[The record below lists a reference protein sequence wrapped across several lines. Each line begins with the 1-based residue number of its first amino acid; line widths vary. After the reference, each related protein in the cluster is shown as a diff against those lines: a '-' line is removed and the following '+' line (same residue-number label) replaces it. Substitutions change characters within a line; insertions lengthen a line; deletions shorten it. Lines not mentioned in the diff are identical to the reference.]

1 MEKTVMDRRTVLAMV
16 LFLAIFLTWTKV
28 MERNYAP
35 PAGTPAD
42 SLAAAAPVED
52 VAATPPVR
60 PESDPVAATHDVEPS
75 DDFIAEASA
84 PLAFPPAGRDAYE
97 VRTDLYA
104 LTLSE
109 AGGVIT
115 SWRGYEFPGLEN
127 GAVELVPARGEL
139 DPPRAGDVLMF
150 ERGGLDLTGVSFR
163 PAGPA
168 ALDLGPGD
176 PPRDLVLRAESSE
189 GVVVEKTVTFTP
201 GIYAVGVRYEVLAES
216 ETARAAIAPLGF
228 PVSARFRWN
237 QGIAVTEKHVQA
249 MMRRPDSG
257 RSFGM
262 VGEELQFRNQRD
274 LGKDNGKGV
283 GAFRGSVRFAGLQSK
298 YFTILGFLPDAAT
311 SATEGRIRL
320 GGDSETGHQSWEI
333 ELPLR
338 GDPRRAA
345 ASLSLYMGPN
355 DYYRFR
361 AYGISL
367 EQVVNLGWKWIQP
380 ISELVLKLM
389 NWLHKFIPNYG
400 WVIVV
405 ISILS
410 KLVFYPL
417 TARGTR
423 AMKKMQESQARLK
436 PKLDAIKKKW
446 AGDPQRVNQETMKL
460 YKEEGVNP
468 MAGMAG
474 CLPILIQMPVFLA
487 LYQVLYNIVDLRM
500 TPWILWIDD
509 LSQPDALFTLPFSLP
524 LMGPYFNLLPII
536 MAVSTYLQ
544 TKLTPQSGAG
554 GQMAAMTTIMPIMML
569 FFLYNMPS
577 GLVIY
582 WTINTVMTAFQS
594 WQVNRTA
601 PAAGGAE
608 T

>member
-1 MEKTVMDRRTVLAMV
+1 MV
-16 LFLAIFLTWTKV
+16 LFLGIFLIWTKV
-28 MERNYAP
+28 MERNY
-35 PAGTPAD
+35 TPEPGAAD
-42 SLAAAAPVED
+42 SLAA
-52 VAATPPVR
+52 VAAVESGEPAVTERETYER
-60 PESDPVAATHDVEPS
+60 PEATPATEPPAQPAVTPTADTVLS
-75 DDFIAEASA
+75 
-84 PLAFPPAGRDAYE
+84 FPPAGHGE
-97 VRTDLYA
+97 CTVNTDLYRVT
-104 LTLSE
+104 LTE
-109 AGGVIT
+109 AGGVIS
-115 SWRGYEFPGLEN
+115 SWLGHAFPGLEE
-127 GAVELVPARGEL
+127 GSVELVPARGDL
-139 DPPRAGDVLMF
+139 DPPRAGDVLEF
-150 ERGGLDLTGVSFR
+150 ERGGLDLTGVSFQ
-163 PAGPA
+163 PAGPRT
-168 ALDLGPGD
+168 LDIGPGAA
-176 PPRDLVLRAESSE
+176 PRDLVLRAESAE
-189 GVVVEKTVTFTP
+189 GVVIEKTFTFTP
-201 GIYAVGVRYEVLAES
+201 GTYAIGVRYTVLAENDA
-216 ETARAAIAPLGF
+216 ARAAVDAVLGH
-228 PVSARFRWN
+228 PQTTRFRWN
-237 QGIAVTEKHVQA
+237 QGIAVTEEHVEA
-249 MMRRPDSG
+249 MMRGGANG

-262 VGEELQFRNQRD
+262 VGEELQFRKQGD

-298 YFTILGFLPDAAT
+298 YFSILGFLPDALET
-311 SATEGRIRL
+311 ATEGRIRL
-320 GGDSETGHQSWEI
+320 GGDAETGQQSWEL

-338 GDPRRAA
+338 GDSRRSGAG
-345 ASLSLYMGPN
+345 LSLYMGPS

-361 AYGISL
+361 SHGVSL
-367 EQVVNLGWKWIQP
+367 ERTVNLGWKWIQP

-400 WVIVV
+400 WVIVI

-436 PKLDAIKKKW
+436 PKLDAIKKKHG
-446 AGDPQRVNQETMKL
+446 GDAQRVNQETMKL

-487 LYQVLYNIVDLRM
+487 LYQVLYNMVDLRM
-500 TPWILWIDD
+500 APWILWIND

-524 LMGPYFNLLPII
+524 LMGSYFNLLPLI

-582 WTINTVMTAFQS
+582 WTINTMMTAFQS
-594 WQVNRTA
+594 WQVNRST
-601 PAAGGAE
+601 PAVGGAE
-608 T
+608 A